1 LATTSERAQKA
12 SFLVAQQIAKCKKP
26 HTIAQELILPAAVGM
41 CEIMLGTEAAN
52 KLKSIPLSDDTV
64 KRRIDD
70 LSGDILSQLLERLR
84 CSEVQFSIQLDE
96 STDVASAAQLSTLV
110 RYPWDGAILEDFLFC
125 KEVPGRTTGEEV
137 FKILNEFFEFH
148 ELSWGKCVAV
158 CTDGAAVMTG
168 RKSGVVARI
177 KAVNPKVKSV
187 HCMLHRQ
194 ALASKGMEPD
204 LHFVLSTAV
213 TAVNFVKSR
222 ALQSRLF
229 GQLCREMDAGH
240 DTLLYH
246 SEVRWLSRG
255 KVLQRV
261 FELRSEMSEFLRNEK
276 PDLAEFFSDPEY
288 VAKLAYLVDVLNI
301 LNSLNLSI
309 QGRYASILDVSDKIT
324 AFMRKTELW
333 RRRLQDGV
341 TDMFPQLTDYLHANN
356 LSCCSERGSHL
367 SPHCT
372 QQALQIVLT

>member
-1 LATTSERAQKA
+1 
-12 SFLVAQQIAKCKKP
+12 
-26 HTIAQELILPAAVGM
+26 M
-41 CEIMLGTEAAN
+41 
-52 KLKSIPLSDDTV
+52 
-64 KRRIDD
+64 
-70 LSGDILSQLLERLR
+70 
-84 CSEVQFSIQLDE
+84 
-96 STDVASAAQLSTLV
+96 ASAAQLITLV
-110 RYPWDGAILEDFLFC
+110 RYLWDGAILEDFLFC
-125 KEVPGRTTGEEV
+125 KEVPGRTTGVEV

-158 CTDGAAVMTG
+158 CTDGAAAMTG

-261 FELRSEMSEFLRNEK
+261 FELRSEMSEFLWTEK

-288 VAKLAYLVDVLNI
+288 VAKLA
-301 LNSLNLSI
+301 
-309 QGRYASILDVSDKIT
+309 
-324 AFMRKTELW
+324 
-333 RRRLQDGV
+333 
-341 TDMFPQLTDYLHANN
+341 
-356 LSCCSERGSHL
+356 
-367 SPHCT
+367 
-372 QQALQIVLT
+372 